1 MEQHFQTLSLTAS
14 ASLEEA
20 HDADHKLA
28 EQYHPDNVSNMYAKS
43 HYRQQLIVVDKAW
56 VAIQGHFHRKD
67 KENLSEAKKYEWYFS
82 YAELFFMAKHDQEYQ
97 CGAIRVRFDA
107 KLHLGLYEEHERICI
122 RSKGYVFDGEAEV
135 IRDNGIDIINGS
147 PTFKNAIFE
156 KSVMFAPRKSLTTN
170 NDSRLRFP
178 KPVVSVQPPSAG
190 TFEKATVFMEY
201 VNFRIPVEFKGAVTF
216 TKRAVRR
223 ATTFWARPE
232 FGVEGFQHTMQA
244 KHLWYDGKFMH

>member
-1 MEQHFQTLSLTAS
+1 MEQHFLTLSLTAG

-20 HDADHKLA
+20 HHAYHKLA

-67 KENLSEAKKYEWYFS
+67 KENSSEAKKYEWYFS
-82 YAELFFMAKHDQEYQ
+82 YAELLFMAKRDQEYQ
-97 CGAIRVRFDA
+97 RGAIRVRFDA
-107 KLHLGLYEEHERICI
+107 KLHPGLYEEHERICI

-178 KPVVSVQPPSAG
+178 SQLCLFNLLRLAHSRKRPCSWSML
-190 TFEKATVFMEY
+190 TFVFQWSS
-201 VNFRIPVEFKGAVTF
+201 
-216 TKRAVRR
+216 RAQSLSRRGLSGVRPR
-223 ATTFWARPE
+223 SGRDLNLVLKDFSTQRR
-232 FGVEGFQHTMQA
+232 
-244 KHLWYDGKFMH
+244 